1 MNSRQILRN
10 LLLFVILLPL
20 AAPAQAQDMGD
31 NGFILPDFFFSR
43 AEQLARATCVNKLPN
58 CRPNV
63 RNQLELERAIS
74 LIAPWF
80 LTAAAMAVV
89 FAYFRRKEAEKQ
101 KHRRMAQRKH
111 VSGAH
116 RRQEAAAD
124 KDERRE
130 RVEDDRFN

>member
-1 MNSRQILRN
+1 M
-10 LLLFVILLPL
+10 PL
-20 AAPAQAQDMGD
+20 AAPVQAQDMGD

-43 AEQLARATCVNKLPN
+43 ADQLARATCVNKQSN

-63 RNQLELERAIS
+63 RNQLEIERAVS

-80 LTAAAMAVV
+80 LTAVALAVL
-89 FAYFRRKEAEKQ
+89 FAYFRRREAAKQ

-116 RRQEAAAD
+116 RRQEAQDD

-130 RVEDDRFN
+130 RTEDDRFN